1 MAYADVCILSRGVKH
16 ADHLHV
22 RRPLGS
28 LPRRTWA
35 DDWYDLTNVLGRG
48 EPVLGAQDDRYAG
61 IPSVSEWLSGGRDN
75 VVSWFPAAQ
84 PTHWDADTGMP
95 HTGMPHTGMP
105 TLSWLDGCPA
115 ARAPTILVIGAV
127 AVPRWLKGAT
137 LGQRRRGSSLGF
149 CRQRELR
156 LKDTGMPIVAAPE
169 VLA

>member
-1 MAYADVCILSRGVKH
+1 MAYADVCIFSRGVKH

-95 HTGMPHTGMP
+95 HTGMP
-105 TLSWLDGCPA
+105 
-115 ARAPTILVIGAV
+115 
-127 AVPRWLKGAT
+127 T
-137 LGQRRRGSSLGF
+137 LGCHGWVKASQGGVNLAQGHWDAMAGS
-149 CRQRELR
+149 
-156 LKDTGMPIVAAPE
+156 
-169 VLA
+169 